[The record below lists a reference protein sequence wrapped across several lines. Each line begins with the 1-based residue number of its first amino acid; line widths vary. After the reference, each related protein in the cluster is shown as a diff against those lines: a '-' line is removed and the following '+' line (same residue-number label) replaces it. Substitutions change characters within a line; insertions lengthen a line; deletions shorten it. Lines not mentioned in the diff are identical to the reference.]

1 MPIINNDLINE
12 AVFIF
17 DVADVH
23 ILLTSACKKQI
34 MSKILVFGAS
44 GQLGHCLK
52 KVAENRS
59 TFDIYFPEEGEAN
72 ILNIEALEV
81 LFETQKPHFVINC
94 AAYTAVDKAQS
105 DIDTARKVN
114 KDGAA
119 NLAVLCKKH
128 GTVLVHVSTDFVFE
142 GNTPF
147 PLLESDVAK
156 PISIYGLTKLEGE
169 QDIASILPEHYILRT
184 SWLYSEYGNNFVK
197 TMLRLGVERDELNI
211 IADQVGTP
219 TYAIDLAQCIFNII
233 AADNKQY
240 GIYHYS
246 NEGVTSWYDFAMA
259 IFDISGT
266 QVKVSPIRTSQ
277 YPTPATRPTFS
288 VMDKAKIK
296 STFNIEIPYWRHSLE
311 ECIKRLNAQ

>member
-1 MPIINNDLINE
+1 
-12 AVFIF
+12 
-17 DVADVH
+17 
-23 ILLTSACKKQI
+23 

-52 KVAENRS
+52 KVAEGKS
-59 TFDIYFPEEGEAN
+59 SVDIYFPVEDEAN
-72 ILNIEALEV
+72 ILNITALEN
-81 LFETQKPHFVINC
+81 LFEAQKPLFIINC
-94 AAYTAVDKAQS
+94 AAYTAVDKAEG
-105 DIDTARKVN
+105 DVDTARKVN

-119 NLAVLCKKH
+119 NLAKLCKQH
-128 GTVLVHVSTDFVFE
+128 GAALVHISTDFVFE
-142 GNTPF
+142 GNTPY
-147 PLLESDVAK
+147 PLIESDIAK
-156 PISIYGLTKLEGE
+156 PVSVYGLTKLEGE
-169 QDIASILPEHYILRT
+169 QDITEILPEHYILRT

-197 TMLRLGVERDELNI
+197 TMLRLGAERDELNI
-211 IADQVGTP
+211 IADQIGTP
-219 TYAIDLAQCIFNII
+219 TYAIDLAGCILDII
-233 AADNKQY
+233 AANNKQY

-266 QVKVSPIRTSQ
+266 KVKVGPIRTSQ

-311 ECIKRLNAQ
+311 ECIKRLNA